1 MNSKKDRI
9 VEKILCIGDV
19 ILDSYSKGN
28 VNRISPEAPIPILK
42 IESDK
47 FVLGGSGNVA
57 RNICTAGG
65 KCHLLSIVG
74 KDNEAEILKKLSREC
89 KGLTFNFVEDS
100 SRFTTKKKRFV
111 SGQQQ
116 ILRVDQ
122 EITSPINKQIQ
133 SKILTIFKK
142 QIDKF
147 NVVVISDY
155 NKGMLVEK
163 LLKEIIK
170 ILKQERISTISSLTF
185 NPELTLKKGNYSRVK
200 PNKEDKIDIKKAITT
215 LSRLGKYNFS
225 QGAVVRNRKVVA
237 IEGRGGTQKML
248 KRCKSKKFRNKG
260 VLVKF
265 PKKKQDLRMDLPAIG
280 LKTLTQCK
288 SAGLKGIVLK
298 SKQNVFLER
307 KKCISFANKNKMF
320 IIAK

>member
-1 MNSKKDRI
+1 M
-9 VEKILCIGDV
+9 IGL
-19 ILDSYSKGN
+19 IFG
-28 VNRISPEAPIPILK
+28 ETHFPIQ
-42 IESDK
+42 
-47 FVLGGSGNVA
+47 
-57 RNICTAGG
+57 
-65 KCHLLSIVG
+65 
-74 KDNEAEILKKLSREC
+74 ILKKVKKKHLKYLIIDLTKGRFKKDKHSYNVSIGQFGKIIKILKDNKCKKVLFAGKVKKPNFSKLRLDF
-89 KGLTFNFVEDS
+89 KGLYYIPRIIKS
-100 SRFTTKKKRFV
+100 S
-111 SGQQQ
+111 
-116 ILRVDQ
+116 
-122 EITSPINKQIQ
+122 
-133 SKILTIFKK
+133 
-142 QIDKF
+142 
-147 NVVVISDY
+147 
-155 NKGMLVEK
+155 K
-163 LLKEIIK
+163 LGDAAILKEIIK
-170 ILKQERISTISSLTF
+170 ILKQERISTVSSLTF

-225 QGAVVRNRKVVA
+225 QGAVVRNRKVIA

-248 KRCKSKKFRNKG
+248 KRCRSKKFRNKG

-265 PKKKQDLRMDLPAIG
+265 PKKKQDLRIDLPAIG